1 MPACIHG
8 VSPLGACPICTPPG
22 SIKDD
27 DGDRRM
33 VICGDMKYEE
43 ESAGWYVCTLD
54 PHVIEVPHYHELVE
68 QYRAR
73 RSPKFPWP
81 ASVGNLPPEG
91 PEAGGPLGSRERRD
105 RMGEGNFHPPRP
117 SEEDNENV
125 TSGPLPAGVEGHPVG
140 RGMASVAEVSAAF
153 AAANG
158 KIEEAQQA
166 IHGALVMQEEASQM
180 AAAAADGSG
189 FEAVHVALA
198 ALTDSAVHLQDALAA
213 NENAREQFQTYIGSL

>member
-8 VSPLGACPICTPPG
+8 MSPLGACPICTPPG

-33 VICGDMKYEE
+33 IICGDMKYEE
-43 ESAGWYVCTLD
+43 ESGGWYVCTLD
-54 PHVIEVPHYHELVE
+54 PHTPDVPHYHELVE
-68 QYRAR
+68 QYRKR

-81 ASVGNLPPEG
+81 VSVGNLPPEG
-91 PEAGGPLGSRERRD
+91 PGTGGTLGDPKRRQRLGD
-105 RMGEGNFHPPRP
+105 ENYFPPRP
-117 SEEDNENV
+117 ADDDSENV
-125 TSGPLPAGVEGHPVG
+125 TGGPLPAGVEGHSVG